1 MEIEV
6 TLNMLPDLLAFA
18 ALLTLAI
25 YHLMLYWG
33 RRRDREEIYNFYF
46 AVFVLSTAF
55 LLLTPYFLPQY
66 FLYWLKPRWL
76 QVANIEMFT
85 TWLLFISGIKF
96 LNHLLGVPR
105 DFRKNFYVTYIV
117 VTLDVLLTFTSNTF
131 GYDFYASYVL
141 KYVLVSLAI
150 NILFVYFIYGRWI
163 YRQKLFKD
171 NFVRLFYFGFVLL
184 VTNIFVYRAIELMHV
199 PRVLIPNHYLTA
211 FILYVFAYALT
222 IKFNREHHELKELK
236 VSLERKVEERTEELK
251 RSNQLLENQNNEIEE
266 QKQEIILINKQ
277 LEARAEELKELD
289 LVKSR
294 FFTNI
299 SHEFRT
305 PLTLIIGPLETLSKK
320 TDDRE
325 VITEYGMMLRQA
337 KKLLMLINQLLELSK
352 LQKNMLE
359 LKVSKQDLSRLIRT
373 IVSAFTSFARELN
386 SEIRYTERVTIS
398 EFWFDKDKVE
408 KVVNN
413 LITNALKFTPRE
425 GRVDVLLKN
434 SPNGSGSVEISVKDT
449 GTGIEEEDLKH
460 IFDPFYQADSLANRR
475 FEGTG
480 IGLALVKELV
490 QLHKGSIRVNSQKDK
505 GSEFIVELPVS
516 KSLYQDN
523 EIATEEVLPAD
534 DFYFQETEKT
544 SGQEATNELPK
555 EKTRILLI
563 EDNPDMRHYIRS
575 NLVKKFRITEASD
588 GMEGISKARALI
600 PDLIVADVMMPRM
613 NGLEM
618 TRVLKNDERTSH
630 IPIIILTAKA
640 SDESKIE
647 GLQTQADDYVTKPF
661 NVEELTLR
669 IRNLIA
675 NRKMMREK
683 FTKSFEVNPSEIT
696 TSTIDERFL
705 QKALQIVEKNMDVSD
720 FGSEQFCS
728 EITMSR
734 THVHRKLKALTGQST
749 TQFIRSIRLKRAVQL
764 LRQNAGSVSEIA
776 YQTGFSNLSYFT
788 RCFREVYGESPS
800 EYMNQLS

>member
-1 MEIEV
+1 MGIC
-6 TLNMLPDLLAFA
+6 LLIAMY
-18 ALLTLAI
+18 I
-25 YHLMLYWG
+25 Y
-33 RRRDREEIYNFYF
+33 
-46 AVFVLSTAF
+46 
-55 LLLTPYFLPQY
+55 
-66 FLYWLKPRWL
+66 K
-76 QVANIEMFT
+76 
-85 TWLLFISGIKF
+85 
-96 LNHLLGVPR
+96 
-105 DFRKNFYVTYIV
+105 
-117 VTLDVLLTFTSNTF
+117 
-131 GYDFYASYVL
+131 
-141 KYVLVSLAI
+141 
-150 NILFVYFIYGRWI
+150 
-163 YRQKLFKD
+163 
-171 NFVRLFYFGFVLL
+171 RL
-184 VTNIFVYRAIELMHV
+184 
-199 PRVLIPNHYLTA
+199 
-211 FILYVFAYALT
+211 
-222 IKFNREHHELKELK
+222 
-236 VSLERKVEERTEELK
+236 
-251 RSNQLLENQNNEIEE
+251 
-266 QKQEIILINKQ
+266 
-277 LEARAEELKELD
+277 
-289 LVKSR
+289 
-294 FFTNI
+294 
-299 SHEFRT
+299 
-305 PLTLIIGPLETLSKK
+305 
-320 TDDRE
+320 
-325 VITEYGMMLRQA
+325 
-337 KKLLMLINQLLELSK
+337 
-352 LQKNMLE
+352 
-359 LKVSKQDLSRLIRT
+359 
-373 IVSAFTSFARELN
+373 
-386 SEIRYTERVTIS
+386 
-398 EFWFDKDKVE
+398 
-408 KVVNN
+408 
-413 LITNALKFTPRE
+413 
-425 GRVDVLLKN
+425 
-434 SPNGSGSVEISVKDT
+434 
-449 GTGIEEEDLKH
+449 
-460 IFDPFYQADSLANRR
+460 
-475 FEGTG
+475 
-480 IGLALVKELV
+480 
-490 QLHKGSIRVNSQKDK
+490 
-505 GSEFIVELPVS
+505 
-516 KSLYQDN
+516 
-523 EIATEEVLPAD
+523 AD